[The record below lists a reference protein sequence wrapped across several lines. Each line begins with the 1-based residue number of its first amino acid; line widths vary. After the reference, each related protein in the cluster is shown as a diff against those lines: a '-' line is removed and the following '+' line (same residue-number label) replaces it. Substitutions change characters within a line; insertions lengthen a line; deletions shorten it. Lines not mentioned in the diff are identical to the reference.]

1 LQVDSI
7 NEDIPSE
14 VSVGTVFTVTCTIQ
28 NLTMHFAELVA
39 FVEASDAFVFAG
51 YKQMA
56 IRILPLASC
65 DVRFRLLPLQPGRR
79 ALPLL
84 RLLKRSDAMSMGE
97 GGNNLSLSKVEG
109 DKCFPISVAEVH
121 KFGSKNGEFFV
132 HVYPQKEQ

>member
-1 LQVDSI
+1 
-7 NEDIPSE
+7 
-14 VSVGTVFTVTCTIQ
+14 
-28 NLTMHFAELVA
+28 MHFAELVA

-65 DVRFRLLPLQPGRR
+65 HLRFRLLPLQAGRQ

-84 RLLKRSDAMSMGE
+84 RLLKRSDAMALSDGT
-97 GGNNLSLSKVEG
+97 NNLSLSKLEPE
-109 DKCFPISVAEVH
+109 KCFPISVAEVH

-132 HVYPQKEQ
+132 HVYPPKEQ